1 MTEDNE
7 RRVSVRIDDERLT
20 EWMDAQTNVSQS
32 IRVLM
37 MLARRFD
44 SGDFTLAFAERGGF
58 LTDEVDVSRPRTV
71 KKGRQHASA
80 RVTGKQPVREEKP
93 EKRQNEPSE
102 DVSEEIR
109 RDVEPVVEEPQK
121 RPVEAVEVPNE
132 PDEQEEQT
140 EQDRTA
146 DMMARLRKNSPT
158 KRPEEAPVQSSDGDF
173 SQMMVNQYNNN

>member
-80 RVTGKQPVREEKP
+80 RVTGKQSVNEEKP
-93 EKRQNEPSE
+93 EKRQNEPSD
-102 DVSEEIR
+102 DVSEEIKQ
-109 RDVEPVVEEPQK
+109 VERKVEEPK
-121 RPVEAVEVPNE
+121 VSEVEVVEA
-132 PDEQEEQT
+132 PDEQSEQE

-158 KRPEEAPVQSSDGDF
+158 KRPEETPVQSSDGDF

>member
-7 RRVSVRIDDERLT
+7 RRVSVRIDDERLS

-80 RVTGKQPVREEKP
+80 RVTGKQSVEEEKP

-102 DVSEEIR
+102 DVSAEIKK
-109 RDVEPVVEEPQK
+109 VEPEVEEPQV
-121 RPVEAVEVPNE
+121 PEPEVVEA
-132 PDEQEEQT
+132 PDEQEEQA

-158 KRPEEAPVQSSDGDF
+158 KRSEEAPVQSSDGDF
-173 SQMMVNQYNNN
+173 SQMMVDQYNNN

>member
-7 RRVSVRIDDERLT
+7 RRVSVRIDDERLS

-58 LTDEVDVSRPRTV
+58 LTDEEDVSRPRTV

-80 RVTGKQPVREEKP
+80 RVTGKQSVKGEKP
-93 EKRQNEPSE
+93 DRRQYEPSDDTSE
-102 DVSEEIR
+102 DIKQ
-109 RDVEPVVEEPQK
+109 VEPEVEEPQV
-121 RPVEAVEVPNE
+121 PQVEDVDV
-132 PDEQEEQT
+132 PDEQEEQQ

-158 KRPEEAPVQSSDGDF
+158 KRPEETPEQTSDGDF

>member
-7 RRVSVRIDDERLT
+7 RRVSVRIDDERLS

-58 LTDEVDVSRPRTV
+58 LTDEVDVSRPRIV

-80 RVTGKQPVREEKP
+80 RVTGKQSVKEEKP
-93 EKRQNEPSE
+93 EKRQYEPS
-102 DVSEEIR
+102 DDTSEEIR
-109 RDVEPVVEEPQK
+109 REVKQEIEEPQV
-121 RPVEAVEVPNE
+121 PEVEVVDV
-132 PDEQEEQT
+132 PDEQEEQQ

-158 KRPEEAPVQSSDGDF
+158 KRPEETPEQSSDGDF